1 MFFKKNVVKNVQFQ
15 HGMIPGKNFLGALV
29 NVLKCPWKPVP
40 PNLLMLPTPLHIT
53 KSTILYIRLYI
64 CSVEMHD
71 SINLSPTFP

>member
-40 PNLLMLPTPLHIT
+40 PNLLMLPTPLVI
-53 KSTILYIRLYI
+53 
-64 CSVEMHD
+64 
-71 SINLSPTFP
+71 